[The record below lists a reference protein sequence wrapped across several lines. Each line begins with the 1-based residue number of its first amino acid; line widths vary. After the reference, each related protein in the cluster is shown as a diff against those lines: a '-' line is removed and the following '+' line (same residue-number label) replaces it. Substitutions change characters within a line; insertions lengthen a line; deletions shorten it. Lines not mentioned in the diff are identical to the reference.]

1 MRAVVASAGQ
11 GTRMLPLTKD
21 VPKPMVQVQG
31 KPFLHYVLTQL
42 DLAGFTDLVVV
53 TGFRSEAVETFVRTL
68 PFSVSVVDQHQQF
81 GSEHHGTALPVK
93 AVRELVG
100 QEPFVYMYGDSLFS
114 VPDLEQ
120 MNIQDGLMRVAR
132 FRSDFSPA
140 YGQVV
145 ADWEGLVEKIAEKPN
160 EKLSDFVN
168 VGLYTL
174 TPEIFSVLDQLAP
187 SPRGELELTDAV
199 NLLAPQKKIKAV
211 DLKDYWVDFSTPA
224 DVSKVEQFLQD
235 HGFKK

>member
-11 GTRMLPLTKD
+11 GTRMLPLTTD
-21 VPKPMVQVQG
+21 IPKPMVTVLN
-31 KPFLHYVLTQL
+31 KPFLQYVLTQL

-53 TGFRSEAVETFVRTL
+53 TGFKSDSVEQFVRTL
-68 PFSVSVVDQHQQF
+68 PFSVSVVDQHTQF

-93 AVRELVG
+93 AVRDLVG
-100 QEPFVYMYGDSLFS
+100 AEPFVYMYGDSLFS

-120 MNIQDGLMRVAR
+120 MNVQDGVMRVAR

-145 ADWEGLVEKIAEKPN
+145 TDWEGFVERIAEKPN

-174 TPEIFSVLDQLAP
+174 TPEIFTVLDQLTP
-187 SPRGELELTDAV
+187 SPRGELELTDAIHI
-199 NLLAPQKKIKAV
+199 LGPQKKVKAI
-211 DLKDYWVDFSTPA
+211 DLKDYWVDFSTPN
-224 DVSKVEQFLQD
+224 DVPKVESFLRQ
-235 HGFKK
+235 HGFTQ